1 MDGVHATDPF
11 NLSSNFT
18 LAEAEEWLSF
28 CNNNIFGF
36 YPNIT
41 GMLINHSILKTF
53 FVEKHL
59 EIIYNLLLLLTY

>member
-1 MDGVHATDPF
+1 M
-11 NLSSNFT
+11 
-18 LAEAEEWLSF
+18 AEEF

-41 GMLINHSILKTF
+41 GMLINHSVLKTF

-59 EIIYNLLLLLTY
+59 EIIYNLLLFTY